1 MKKKLSHKAPP
12 KPVVPNVT
20 YKCVKCDYQ
29 HAVTPENSWRVDL
42 SLKLHVMTHFK
53 KEFSYYENIYFKNH
67 ECIFCGDQV
76 KAFKNKHMLSKHD
89 VLKDE
94 IDEMVQCL
102 KNSVVSKEVN
112 VKKEAAED
120 CSSVE
125 GLKIVSIQE
134 NYKSEDELNSSI
146 QELLLLEHS
155 LDDDSDS
162 DDHGED

>member
-1 MKKKLSHKAPP
+1 
-12 KPVVPNVT
+12 
-20 YKCVKCDYQ
+20 
-29 HAVTPENSWRVDL
+29 
-42 SLKLHVMTHFK
+42 
-53 KEFSYYENIYFKNH
+53 
-67 ECIFCGDQV
+67 
-76 KAFKNKHMLSKHD
+76 MLSKHD

-112 VKKEAAED
+112 VKTEAAED

-155 LDDDSDS
+155 FDDSDS